1 MSRILIVDDYNVNVF
16 AMTAALTEKNYD
28 TIGAYSGKECIK
40 ILNENSDISLIL
52 LDIMM
57 PIMDGYETINAI
69 KLLPNSKDIPIIV
82 LTAFGNEHKK
92 KALEVGANAILTKPI
107 DLDALTVLIKQYLK

>member
-16 AMTAALTEKNYD
+16 AMSAALSENNYE
-28 TIGAYSGKECIK
+28 TIGAYSGKECLK

-57 PIMDGYETINAI
+57 PVMDGYETNYSFNRFW
-69 KLLPNSKDIPIIV
+69 K
-82 LTAFGNEHKK
+82 
-92 KALEVGANAILTKPI
+92 
-107 DLDALTVLIKQYLK
+107 